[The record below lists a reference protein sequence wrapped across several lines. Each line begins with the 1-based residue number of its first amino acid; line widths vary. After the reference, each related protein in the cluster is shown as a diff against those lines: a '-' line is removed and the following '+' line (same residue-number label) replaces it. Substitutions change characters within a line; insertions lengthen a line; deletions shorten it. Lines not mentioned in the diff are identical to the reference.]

1 MAVWE
6 AMALQPADPLPAGLE
21 VMDAD
26 GRMVALPVRPG
37 EATLLIFLR
46 HLA

>member
-1 MAVWE
+1 
-6 AMALQPADPLPAGLE
+6 MALQPGSALPDDLE
-21 VMDAD
+21 VMGAD
-26 GRMVALPVRPG
+26 GEMTALPVRPG

>member
-1 MAVWE
+1 
-6 AMALQPADPLPAGLE
+6 
-21 VMDAD
+21 MDAD